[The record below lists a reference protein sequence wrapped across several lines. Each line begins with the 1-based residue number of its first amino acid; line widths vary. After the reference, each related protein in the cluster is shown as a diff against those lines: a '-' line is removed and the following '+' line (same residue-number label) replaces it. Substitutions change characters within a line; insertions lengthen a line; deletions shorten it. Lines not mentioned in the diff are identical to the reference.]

1 MTGIPSASRR
11 CWTRSGAR
19 ARTLDPSSPR
29 TSTTWSRTTTA
40 GSRPARARRG
50 APPPGPGLGGPARFL
65 AHRFGARVT
74 ALDLNAGR
82 CLGNA
87 TLSRLVRLHRLVRSI
102 RGDAQQLPFRRGAFD
117 AAISQEGLLHVP
129 DKGRVLREGARVL
142 RPGGRIAFSDWI
154 AAPRL
159 QDGERR
165 RLRGGVGGAPPSPR
179 SRGRAAPG
187 GGRGR

>member
-29 TSTTWSRTTTA
+29 TSTTGTRTTTA
-40 GSRPARARRG
+40 GARA
-50 APPPGPGLGGPARFL
+50 A
-65 AHRFGARVT
+65 GAR
-74 ALDLNAGR
+74 GR
-82 CLGNA
+82 R
-87 TLSRLVRLHRLVRSI
+87 RL
-102 RGDAQQLPFRRGAFD
+102 RGDAQQPPFRRGAFD

-129 DKGRVLREGARVL
+129 DKGRVLRECARVL

-159 QDGERR
+159 EDGERR
-165 RLRGGVGGAPPSPR
+165 RLEE
-179 SRGRAAPG
+179 
-187 GGRGR
+187 